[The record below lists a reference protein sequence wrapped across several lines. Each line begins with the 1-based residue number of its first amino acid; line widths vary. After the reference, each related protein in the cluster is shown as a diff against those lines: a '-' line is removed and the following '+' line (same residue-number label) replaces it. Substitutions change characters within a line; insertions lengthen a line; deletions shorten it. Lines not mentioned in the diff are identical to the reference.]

1 MARASSRAGLL
12 VVAQARSNAQ
22 SSMLGT
28 ASAIATARVPARRFS
43 VRSMV
48 VRPTVRPSAAIG
60 LGHRARRG
68 YDTSTMTSR
77 VPAYEAR
84 LSVQGDERAFNEDG
98 VDLTQ
103 IRRFLALTP
112 LERLVWAEQ
121 AAAELE
127 ALRSIARVKISAH
140 GKR

>member
-1 MARASSRAGLL
+1 VSQLFTG
-12 VVAQARSNAQ
+12 
-22 SSMLGT
+22 
-28 ASAIATARVPARRFS
+28 PFWY
-43 VRSMV
+43 
-48 VRPTVRPSAAIG
+48 
-60 LGHRARRG
+60 G
-68 YDTSTMTSR
+68 YPGCITWGTMTGTMTAR

-84 LSVQGDERAFNEDG
+84 LSVQGDEPAFNEDG

-121 AAAELE
+121 TAAELD
-127 ALRSIARVKISAH
+127 ALRSIARVKVPGR

>member
-1 MARASSRAGLL
+1 
-12 VVAQARSNAQ
+12 
-22 SSMLGT
+22 MLPTWGT
-28 ASAIATARVPARRFS
+28 IN
-43 VRSMV
+43 
-48 VRPTVRPSAAIG
+48 
-60 LGHRARRG
+60 
-68 YDTSTMTSR
+68 STMTTR

-84 LSVQGDERAFNEDG
+84 LSVQGDEPAFNEDG

-121 AAAELE
+121 AAAEIE
-127 ALRSIARVKISAH
+127 ALRSIARVKASAH